1 MRLLL
6 TALAPLTWGT
16 TYIVTTELLPADRPL
31 LTGALR
37 ALPAGLLLLAAVRT
51 VPRGSWW
58 WRAAAL
64 GTLNIGAFFPLLF
77 LAAYRLPGGVAA
89 VLGSVQPLVV
99 IGLSAALLGHSAR
112 PRAVAAGL
120 IGVAGVALVVLRPQ
134 SAGFDALGLVAGLVG
149 AGSMAAG
156 TVLGKRWGRPEG
168 VGPLT
173 LTAWQLTVGGL
184 LITPLALAVEGLPPR
199 LSPVNLAGYG
209 YLAAVNTALAYW
221 LWWRGLDRIP
231 AASAAF
237 LSLLSP
243 VTAVAVGWAALGQSL
258 TPVQVTGVVLALG
271 ATAAGVVT
279 AARRQ
284 DRPSCP
290 AIGHGTSPDTHDCPA
305 TQAIVD
311 PATQAILDPAT
322 QAILDG
328 AGQARGSSPAA
339 RYTASMTAML
349 ATESEGGV
357 STGTPRSTA
366 SANARS

>member
-1 MRLLL
+1 MSRTSVFLL

-16 TYIVTTELLPADRPL
+16 TYIVTTELLPPGRPL

-51 VPRGSWW
+51 LPRGSWW

-89 VLGSVQPLVV
+89 VLGSVQPLLV
-99 IGLSAALLGHSAR
+99 IGLSAALLGQSAR

-120 IGVAGVALVVLRPQ
+120 LGVAGVAGVALVVLRPQ
-134 SAGFDALGLVAGLVG
+134 SAGFDVLGLVAGLVG

-156 TVLGKRWGRPEG
+156 TVLAKRWGRPDG

-184 LITPLALAVEGLPPR
+184 LIVPLALAVEGLPPQ
-199 LSPVNLAGYG
+199 LSVVNLAGYG
-209 YLAAVNTALAYW
+209 YLATVGTALAYW
-221 LWWRGLDRIP
+221 LWWRGLDGMP

-243 VTAVAVGWAALGQSL
+243 VTAVIVGWLALGQSL
-258 TPVQVTGVVLALG
+258 TPAQVTGVALALG
-271 ATAAGVVT
+271 ATAVGAVT
-279 AARRQ
+279 ANGRRAQ
-284 DRPSCP
+284 PSCP
-290 AIGHGTSPDTHDCPA
+290 AMGHSTGSDTSDCPA
-305 TQAIVD
+305 TQLIEV
-311 PATQAILDPAT
+311 
-322 QAILDG
+322 G
-328 AGQARGSSPAA
+328 GGQGRGSRPAA

-349 ATESEGGV
+349 ATESAGGV
-357 STGTPRSTA
+357 STGAPRSTA